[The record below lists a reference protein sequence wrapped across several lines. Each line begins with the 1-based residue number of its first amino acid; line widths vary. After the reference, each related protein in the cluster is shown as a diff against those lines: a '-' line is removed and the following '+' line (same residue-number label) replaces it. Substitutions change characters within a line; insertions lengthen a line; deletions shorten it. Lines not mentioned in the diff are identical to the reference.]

1 MPRISVLGTR
11 RGSGL
16 GFSRNF
22 GSSSV
27 QDAEENWD
35 ELIDLH
41 SDLREVMETF
51 QTFDEDKDMRLN
63 RDELLVAMTTIGQPV
78 DDNLITEMI
87 DSVAPGQDSVNFSG
101 FASRLWH
108 AFFFVSVRFLALMSM
123 PMKSGDVDEE
133 VLEAFKIVDVNG
145 DGFISFEDLDQGLRD
160 LGEDVSKEELIN
172 MVESAAGQDGAA
184 NGKVNYDDF
193 LDLLG
198 YHAS

>member
-101 FASRLWH
+101 F
-108 AFFFVSVRFLALMSM
+108 LALMSM

>member
-87 DSVAPGQDSVNFSG
+87 DSVAPGQDSVI
-101 FASRLWH
+101 RLTIGS
-108 AFFFVSVRFLALMSM
+108 FFFFFMNWKRGQKKQSETWPKNGRKALAGVV
-123 PMKSGDVDEE
+123 PE
-133 VLEAFKIVDVNG
+133 
-145 DGFISFEDLDQGLRD
+145 
-160 LGEDVSKEELIN
+160 
-172 MVESAAGQDGAA
+172 
-184 NGKVNYDDF
+184 KV
-193 LDLLG
+193 
-198 YHAS
+198 